1 MAWPGGLGAVRFTAP
16 SGARIQKLRFYVWGV
31 MDPVSVHILDHT
43 WTPLLTRTV
52 TPSPGESGDTCQV
65 LAFGE
70 DTQLSEKR

>member
-1 MAWPGGLGAVRFTAP
+1 MDEGECSPWATRAISALT
-16 SGARIQKLRFYVWGV
+16 SMIARGV